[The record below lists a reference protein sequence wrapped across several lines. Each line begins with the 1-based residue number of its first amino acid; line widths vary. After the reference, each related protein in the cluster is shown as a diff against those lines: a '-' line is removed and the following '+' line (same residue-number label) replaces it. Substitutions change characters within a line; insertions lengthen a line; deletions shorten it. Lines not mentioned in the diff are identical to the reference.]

1 MFDDRDIDFFRRV
14 RPENWPRED
23 KERWRHLAKDI
34 GNSVLTVD
42 FSGKNATG
50 CNGVQDII
58 EVLDTLQQANTM
70 PEFVVVDWL
79 WPMVTRYC
87 SLHGIPSDNYRHV
100 AFSIIDQLKQ
110 LAQKYNVV
118 VVLMHQLNTAM
129 ARANPNTI
137 PTATDAAEI
146 KSFPNLVDICFVV
159 GNRDK
164 QTNVMWLCTDK
175 NRSGQPQN
183 LLGRMLGAR
192 GVIELAS
199 NIEVDFRGRF
209 VDKDQAVPEER
220 EENTRGGQSYI

>member
-1 MFDDRDIDFFRRV
+1 
-14 RPENWPRED
+14 
-23 KERWRHLAKDI
+23 
-34 GNSVLTVD
+34 
-42 FSGKNATG
+42 
-50 CNGVQDII
+50 
-58 EVLDTLQQANTM
+58 
-70 PEFVVVDWL
+70 
-79 WPMVTRYC
+79 
-87 SLHGIPSDNYRHV
+87 
-100 AFSIIDQLKQ
+100 
-110 LAQKYNVV
+110 
-118 VVLMHQLNTAM
+118 
-129 ARANPNTI
+129 
-137 PTATDAAEI
+137 
-146 KSFPNLVDICFVV
+146 VDICFVV